1 MIDSKDCRARYKTGV
16 SQDGKKE
23 TRSAKLFPHWDGP
36 YPITEAFP
44 EQSQYRLNL
53 GTDNKSHNM
62 FNINKRNLY
71 VSNDVEKFPERE
83 PARPEPVIIGGGEE
97 YFVKAI
103 LDEKRARGKRLFY
116 VHWAG
121 YPVDEGTWETL
132 KTVKETEVFKLWEK
146 GREAGG
152 RSIFFGRGGCKD
164 CALCLRRGRTGGR
177 SIAGPRGGDSQADRG
192 IFV

>member
-1 MIDSKDCRARYKTGV
+1 MIDSKGRRARYETGV

-23 TRSAKLFPHWDGP
+23 TRSAKLFPCWGGP

-44 EQSQYRLNL
+44 EQSQYRLDL
-53 GTDNKSHNM
+53 GTNNKLHNM
-62 FNINKRNLY
+62 FNINKLKLY

-83 PARPEPVIIGGGEE
+83 PACPEPVIMGGGEK
-97 YFVKAI
+97 YFIEAI
-103 LDEKRARGKRLFY
+103 LDEKHARGKQLFY

-121 YPVDEGTWETL
+121 YLVDKGTWETL

-152 RSIFFGRGGCKD
+152 RSIFLEGEG
-164 CALCLRRGRTGGR
+164 ARTAPFAYGEEGWE
-177 SIAGPRGGDSQADRG
+177 AG
-192 IFV
+192 

>member
-1 MIDSKDCRARYKTGV
+1 MIDSMDRQARYKTGV

-23 TRSAKLFPHWDGP
+23 TRSAKLFPRLDGP

-44 EQSQYRLNL
+44 EQSQYRLDL
-53 GTDNKSHNM
+53 GTDDKSHNM
-62 FNINKRNLY
+62 FNIDKLKLY

-83 PARPEPVIIGGGEE
+83 PARHEPVIIGGGEE
-97 YFVKAI
+97 YFVEAI
-103 LDEKRARGKRLFY
+103 LDAKRARGKRLFY

-132 KTVKETEVFKLWEK
+132 KTVEETEVFKLWEK

-152 RSIFFGRGGCKD
+152 RSIFLEGEG
-164 CALCLRRGRTGGR
+164 ARTAPFAYGEEGWE
-177 SIAGPRGGDSQADRG
+177 AG
-192 IFV
+192 